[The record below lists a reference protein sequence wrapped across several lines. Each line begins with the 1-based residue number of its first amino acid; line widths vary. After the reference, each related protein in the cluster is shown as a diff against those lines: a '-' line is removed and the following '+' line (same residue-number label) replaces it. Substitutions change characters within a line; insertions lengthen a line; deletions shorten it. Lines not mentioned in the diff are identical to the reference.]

1 MLGCIT
7 KTCPKWTEL
16 TVGSQMISGNELPG
30 IGYYFGTRI
39 PKPINVNVNLADSLV
54 LTFSYLLVR
63 YYVKDVIC

>member
-1 MLGCIT
+1 M
-7 KTCPKWTEL
+7 